1 MNPKYLNKVQELLLF
16 GVPKN
21 KRDHTRSFKKSQ
33 YIDPA
38 HIMFVAFADVSEDE
52 LPSEL
57 VSYSGDETR
66 DFKAPT
72 LSPDGCETIM
82 LPTDY
87 LRGVLDNLTGESVA
101 LTVRSDYPIVING
114 TIDSC
119 HIVAAIAPRVKLE

>member
-57 VSYSGDETR
+57 VSYSGDETGTSR
-66 DFKAPT
+66 RP
-72 LSPDGCETIM
+72 P
-82 LPTDY
+82 Y
-87 LRGVLDNLTGESVA
+87 LRTVA
-101 LTVRSDYPIVING
+101 RPSCCRPIICAACS
-114 TIDSC
+114 TI
-119 HIVAAIAPRVKLE
+119 

>member
-1 MNPKYLNKVQELLLF
+1 
-16 GVPKN
+16 
-21 KRDHTRSFKKSQ
+21 
-33 YIDPA
+33 
-38 HIMFVAFADVSEDE
+38 
-52 LPSEL
+52 
-57 VSYSGDETR
+57 
-66 DFKAPT
+66 
-72 LSPDGCETIM
+72 M